1 MRYIGMWKLYVKI
14 LNNYRNDTSNKCVC
28 LSVNNELRKNIVCG
42 KEFNVDNFKIKYGNW
57 FVLKDNKLIFIYK
70 YFVYWNVLYMY
81 F

>member
-1 MRYIGMWKLYVKI
+1 MWKLFVKI
-14 LNNYRNDTSNKCVC
+14 LNNIRNDISNKYVC
-28 LSVNNELRKNIVCG
+28 LSVNYKLRKNIVCG